1 MRIDRTAIAI
11 VAVVVASIV
20 AACSAAILPEYRG
33 RRSDHFDG
41 RHFFNEEPF
50 AEQQPSELARWQ
62 LNRHRG
68 AWPDSAA
75 IAAPAPPARVGGGE
89 VRVTMV
95 NHATVLLQIDSLNI
109 LTDPVWSGRVGLE
122 GQLGVRRHRPPGIPF
137 DSLPPIDIILI
148 SHDHYD
154 HMDVPSLLR
163 LQRRY
168 HPRIITGLGNPGYLA
183 SQGVQGAEQL
193 DWWQSASMGR
203 GVRVTAV
210 PARHWS
216 GRSLSDRYERLWEG
230 FVIEG
235 ARDTIYF
242 AGDTGWGRMY
252 GELHERWSR
261 FTLALLPIAPF
272 RPRWYMARKHLG
284 PDDAV
289 RAAIATRSATMIPI
303 HWGTFELGDDGESEA
318 VDTLRAA
325 VARLPARCRP
335 HLVILRNG
343 ESATLP
349 PLDESDS
356 LTLSTICARRR

>member
-1 MRIDRTAIAI
+1 MKIPHAAIAI
-11 VAVVVASIV
+11 VAVVL
-20 AACSAAILPEYRG
+20 AACTAAVLPEYRG

-41 RHFFNEEPF
+41 RHFINQEPF
-50 AEQQPSELARWQ
+50 EEQQPSELARWQ
-62 LNRHRG
+62 LGRHRG
-68 AWPDSAA
+68 GWPDSGA
-75 IAAPAPPARVGGGE
+75 IAAPAPLLRVGGGI

-95 NHATVLLQIDSLNI
+95 NHATVLLQLDSLNI
-109 LTDPVWSGRVGLE
+109 LTDPVWSARVGLE
-122 GQLGVRRHRPPGIPF
+122 GLIGVPRHRPPGIPF
-137 DSLPPIDIILI
+137 DSLPPIDIVLI

-154 HMDVPSLLR
+154 HMDLPTLLR
-163 LQRRY
+163 LQRRH

-193 DWWQSASMGR
+193 DWWQSASLGR

-216 GRSLSDRYERLWEG
+216 GRSLTDRYERLWEG

-235 ARDTIYF
+235 ARDTVYF

-289 RAAIATRSATMIPI
+289 RAALRTRSATVVPI

-318 VDTLRAA
+318 VDTLRAV
-325 VARLPARCRP
+325 VAQLPAQCRP
-335 HLVILRNG
+335 HLDILRNG
-343 ESATLP
+343 ESATVA
-349 PLDESDS
+349 PLAPTDS
-356 LTLSTICARRR
+356 LTLSTNCLGRP

>member
-1 MRIDRTAIAI
+1 VKAGSIAI
-11 VAVVVASIV
+11 VVGAAVV
-20 AACSAAILPEYRG
+20 AACTAAILPNYRG
-33 RRSDHFDG
+33 PRTDHFDL
-41 RHFFNEEPF
+41 RRFFNEEPF
-50 AEQQPSELARWQ
+50 EEQQPSELVRWQ
-62 LNRHRG
+62 LARHRG
-68 AWPDSAA
+68 RWPDSAA
-75 IAAPAPPARVGGGE
+75 IAAPAPPRRVGGG
-89 VRVTMV
+89 VLRVTMV
-95 NHATVLLQIDSLNI
+95 NHSTVLLQMDSLNI
-109 LTDPVWSGRVGLE
+109 LTDPVWSPRVGIE
-122 GQLGVRRHRPPGIPF
+122 GQLGVERHRPPGIPF
-137 DSLPPIDIILI
+137 DSLPQIDVVLI

-154 HMDVPSLLR
+154 HMDIPSLLR

-193 DWWQSASMGR
+193 DWWQSASLAR

-235 ARDTIYF
+235 ARDTVYF

-252 GELHERWSR
+252 RELHARWSR
-261 FTLALLPIAPF
+261 FTLALLPVSPF
-272 RPRWYMARKHLG
+272 RPRWYMARKHLS

-289 RAAIATRSATMIPI
+289 RAAIATRSAMVIPI

-325 VARLPARCRP
+325 VSALPAPCRP
-335 HLVILRNG
+335 RLAVLRNG
-343 ESATLP
+343 EHAESMA
-349 PLDESDS
+349 DERDS
-356 LTLSTICARRR
+356 LTLSTICLRAR